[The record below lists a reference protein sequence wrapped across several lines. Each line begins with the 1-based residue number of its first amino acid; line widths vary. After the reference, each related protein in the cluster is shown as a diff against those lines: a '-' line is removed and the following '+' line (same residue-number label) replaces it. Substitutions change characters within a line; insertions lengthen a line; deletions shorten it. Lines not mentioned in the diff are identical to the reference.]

1 MAADLH
7 DGPLQIFIGFQMRL
21 ELIRKLMAKDMTAAT
36 DEIRQLKEICSNQVT
51 EMRNFVRSMRPAD
64 EGMSLGA
71 SLSRLAELFQKDTGV
86 EVNFSAGEI
95 RDPAQNEI
103 SLELLQLVRE
113 ALTNIHKHSG
123 ATRVAMTAAR
133 RDNRLE
139 ITIEDNGSGFPF
151 AGNFSLDELDALRIG
166 PVSIKRRIRTIRG
179 DLSLDSEPGHGAKI
193 EMRIP
198 M

>member
-1 MAADLH
+1 M
-7 DGPLQIFIGFQMRL
+7 
-21 ELIRKLMAKDMTAAT
+21 
-36 DEIRQLKEICSNQVT
+36 
-51 EMRNFVRSMRPAD
+51 
-64 EGMSLGA
+64 
-71 SLSRLAELFQKDTGV
+71 
-86 EVNFSAGEI
+86 
-95 RDPAQNEI
+95 
-103 SLELLQLVRE
+103 RE

-151 AGNFSLDELDALRIG
+151 AGNCSLDELDALRIG